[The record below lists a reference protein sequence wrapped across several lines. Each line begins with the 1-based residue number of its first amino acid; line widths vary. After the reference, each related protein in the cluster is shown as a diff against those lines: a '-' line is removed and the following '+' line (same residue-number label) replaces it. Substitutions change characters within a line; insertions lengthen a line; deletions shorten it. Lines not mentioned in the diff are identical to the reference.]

1 MSDTRKV
8 KTSRIKKLN
17 ARGKIAYVVSRV
29 KIIDDEEI
37 KQRVLNDIAR
47 EFATKLL
54 EFHKVKI
61 KRSPG
66 VLEYDASLEVIVPE
80 AADEENG

>member
-1 MSDTRKV
+1 
-8 KTSRIKKLN
+8 
-17 ARGKIAYVVSRV
+17 
-29 KIIDDEEI
+29 
-37 KQRVLNDIAR
+37 VLNDIAR
-47 EFATKLL
+47 ELATKLL

-80 AADEENG
+80 ALDEENG